1 MKECLFTKMIYNL
14 LSIISTMTN
23 FTYPQDPSLIQKAM
37 NGDE

>member
-23 FTYPQDPSLIQKAM
+23 LLIHKTPLSSRRL
-37 NGDE
+37 